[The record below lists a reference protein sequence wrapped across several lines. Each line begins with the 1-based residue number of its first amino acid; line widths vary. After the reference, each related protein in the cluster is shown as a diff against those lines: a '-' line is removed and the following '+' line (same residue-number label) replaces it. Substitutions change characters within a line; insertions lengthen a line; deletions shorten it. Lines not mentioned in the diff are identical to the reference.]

1 MMDRILAASLLGA
14 IIAVPR
20 PLQADTLAQR
30 LGFPPDAR
38 VLILNGDDAG
48 MCHSANQ
55 GTIEAIEHGVM
66 SSATVMVPC
75 PWFGAMAD
83 YARRSSATN
92 LGIHLVHTSEWRHYR
107 WGPVA
112 SSDLVAS
119 LLDPDGYLWASVE
132 QVYAHG
138 TPDHA
143 LIEGRAQIRKAL
155 AAGIDVTHLD
165 SHMGTLQLDVRFVEI
180 YLRLAVEFDLPVRM
194 ASQSTLAGFNQ
205 AGMRSRFA
213 NAGIVFPDFFVY
225 EELKD
230 EAGDVKGFWTRIVKG
245 LPPGVTELFVHAAKP
260 TEELRAI
267 TGTWRTRGEQY
278 ELLARDAGFREL
290 LDQEG
295 IVRISYRPL
304 RDLQRKLRK
313 NREPQVSTP

>member
-1 MMDRILAASLLGA
+1 MMNRVLATSFLVVSV
-14 IIAVPR
+14 AVLH
-20 PLQADTLAQR
+20 PLQADTLAQQ

-55 GTIEAIEHGVM
+55 GTIEALEHGVM
-66 SSATVMVPC
+66 TSATVMVPC

-112 SSDLVAS
+112 SSDLVSS
-119 LLDPDGYLWASVE
+119 LLDPDGYLWPAVE

-138 TPDHA
+138 TPDDA
-143 LIEGRAQIRKAL
+143 LVEGRAQIRKAL

-230 EAGDVKGFWTRIVKG
+230 EAADVKGFWTRIVKG

-260 TEELRAI
+260 TEELQAI

-290 LDQEG
+290 LDREG

-313 NREPQVSTP
+313 DRESQVSTP